1 MKTRMSQMMNHRA
14 VLLIAALAVLTLP
27 LAAQQ
32 EVSPD
37 HFDAQQVAAR
47 ARKPKPVYKMTGNKS
62 RHRVDRQNSAGTKA
76 ANKPQVSAALKSGL
90 GGGSR

>member
-1 MKTRMSQMMNHRA
+1 MKARMSQKMKRWT
-14 VLLIAALAVLTLP
+14 VLFAGLAVLALP

-47 ARKPKPVYKMTGNKS
+47 ARKPKPVHKMTGNKS
-62 RHRVDRQNSAGTKA
+62 RHRVDRQNSAGKKA
-76 ANKPQVSAALKSGL
+76 ANKPQVSAALKSGP